1 MNEMDYSDTNLFNH
15 IDTLQH
21 SLLGRDI
28 LGQWQGNTASQED
41 IADVFIVKS
50 ILNGLEDSEQSSETS
65 QLIWF
70 CRIWRYIVRR
80 VATNSRTTHWAAEIR
95 GDLYET
101 IRDKEYRLPWEWK
114 ATILMTAEEVWK
126 KEPQRK
132 VVERLHI
139 GTTALNN
146 TEIARRGK

>member
-1 MNEMDYSDTNLFNH
+1 MRWTTP
-15 IDTLQH
+15 IPI
-21 SLLGRDI
+21 SLI
-28 LGQWQGNTASQED
+28 TSIPFNTACSAA
-41 IADVFIVKS
+41 IF
-50 ILNGLEDSEQSSETS
+50 LGNG
-65 QLIWF
+65 
-70 CRIWRYIVRR
+70 R